1 MNMGTFLL
9 VPNLSAWVQQNLHFP
24 RNSIETLYFVGGL
37 VSLVAMQVGG
47 AIVDR
52 RGSFLTTAFGSLLMV
67 AIVGTSF
74 LPARP
79 LVSVLGIFIVFML
92 ANSVRSVGLNALSTR
107 VPLATERARFM
118 SAQSA
123 VQHLSAALGA
133 VISSLVLV
141 NAADGSLR
149 GMDRLGL
156 LAMALAL
163 TVPLFVALV
172 TARVRRREA
181 AVAGPVPSPR

>member
-1 MNMGTFLL
+1 
-9 VPNLSAWVQQNLHFP
+9 
-24 RNSIETLYFVGGL
+24 VGGL

-47 AIVDR
+47 RIVDR
-52 RGSFLTTAFGSLLMV
+52 RGSLLITAFGSLLMV
-67 AIVGTSF
+67 AVVGTSF

-79 LVSVLGIFIVFML
+79 LLPVLAIFIVFML

-123 VQHLSAALGA
+123 AQHLSAALGA
-133 VISSLVLV
+133 MISSLVLV

-156 LAMALAL
+156 LAMGLAM

-172 TARVRRREA
+172 TARVRRRET
-181 AVAGPVPSPR
+181 AVAVAARSPG